1 MVLMQRCN
9 ELIDQQLSRL
19 RQVLSIGV
27 FEKMEKFFVAVA
39 DIATPVAAVIG
50 SLIALVLA
58 VKTDSFQIF
67 LASFVWI
74 FALIVLYYIGGKLQ
88 NACKKTLNN
97 NPSSIGNQEYL
108 DVVTFLSLVAAT
120 GALLSGLYFGLK
132 FSSLQTFVM
141 ALGVAVFLAYTAW
154 LTLQPSLLTTY
165 VEESSSAGLDAIA
178 ILVLANK
185 IYLRSNKIIFGLLTA
200 IGTILLAHALYNSF
214 VGEPFEI
221 LGSGIQGLMGFILV
235 ILGLTAPL
243 ICYLL
248 FVFSYMLLDVLR
260 SILGMGKPNSP
271 AKTMSVAPAEDP
283 LPEINISADT
293 LKKIGL
299 VIVFLVIGLA
309 VTIKGKEYFNEY
321 QAKAEISR
329 IAEEQKKAEEEA
341 LKAAEAAE
349 AARIEAFAQNV
360 RPYVNKPALDLVLNK
375 EINGLFRKIFGNNTS
390 AFEAYFE
397 ESNTVTEIDGL
408 LLASGCR
415 KDECS
420 NYKALAIIDLKA
432 TKVSAIVITGKEVG
446 MFEIEEANAPA
457 AVKKWLLSNR
467 P

>member
-1 MVLMQRCN
+1 
-9 ELIDQQLSRL
+9 
-19 RQVLSIGV
+19 
-27 FEKMEKFFVAVA
+27 
-39 DIATPVAAVIG
+39 
-50 SLIALVLA
+50 
-58 VKTDSFQIF
+58 
-67 LASFVWI
+67 
-74 FALIVLYYIGGKLQ
+74 
-88 NACKKTLNN
+88 
-97 NPSSIGNQEYL
+97 
-108 DVVTFLSLVAAT
+108 
-120 GALLSGLYFGLK
+120 
-132 FSSLQTFVM
+132 
-141 ALGVAVFLAYTAW
+141 
-154 LTLQPSLLTTY
+154 
-165 VEESSSAGLDAIA
+165 
-178 ILVLANK
+178 
-185 IYLRSNKIIFGLLTA
+185 
-200 IGTILLAHALYNSF
+200 
-214 VGEPFEI
+214 
-221 LGSGIQGLMGFILV
+221 
-235 ILGLTAPL
+235 
-243 ICYLL
+243 
-248 FVFSYMLLDVLR
+248 MLLDVLR

-299 VIVFLVIGLA
+299 VVVFLVIGLT

-321 QAKAEISR
+321 QAKAEISL

>member
-1 MVLMQRCN
+1 MIMQRCN
-9 ELIDQQLSRL
+9 ILIDQQLTRL
-19 RQVLSIGV
+19 RQVLSIGL

-88 NACKKTLNN
+88 NACKKTLDN

-108 DVVTFLSLVAAT
+108 DVVTFLSLVAAA

-141 ALGVAVFLAYTAW
+141 GLGVAVFLAYSAW

-200 IGTILLAHALYNSF
+200 IGTVLLAHALFNSF

-221 LGSGIQGLMGFILV
+221 LRGGIQGLMGFILV
-235 ILGLTAPL
+235 IVGLTAPL

-260 SILGMGKPNSP
+260 SILGMGKPSSP
-271 AKTMSVAPAEDP
+271 VKTMSAAAPAEDP
-283 LPEINISADT
+283 QPEINMSAAT

-299 VIVFLVIGLA
+299 VVVFLVIGLT

-329 IAEEQKKAEEEA
+329 IEEEQKKAEEEA

-349 AARIEAFAQNV
+349 VARIEAFAQNV

-375 EINGLFRKIFGNNTS
+375 EINGLFRKIFGDSTS

>member
-1 MVLMQRCN
+1 MLLMQVCN
-9 ELIDQQLSRL
+9 KFIDQQLSRL
-19 RQVLSIGV
+19 RQVLSIGL
-27 FEKMEKFFVAVA
+27 FEKVEKIFVAAA
-39 DIATPVAAVIG
+39 DIATPVAAAIG

-67 LASFVWI
+67 LASFAWI
-74 FALIVLYYIGGKLQ
+74 FSLIVLYYVGGKLQ
-88 NACKKTLNN
+88 NACKKTLDN

-108 DVVTFLSLVAAT
+108 DVVTVLGLVTAA
-120 GALLSGLYFGLK
+120 GALLVGLYLGLK
-132 FSSLQTFVM
+132 LSSFQTFVV
-141 ALGVAVFLAYTAW
+141 ALGASVFLVYSAW

-185 IYLRSNKIIFGLLTA
+185 IYLRSNKIIFGLLTV
-200 IGTILLAHALYNSF
+200 IGTALLAQALFNSF
-214 VGEPFEI
+214 GEPFEI
-221 LGSGIQGLMGFILV
+221 LRGGVQGLMGFILV

-260 SILGMGKPNSP
+260 SILGMGKPSLP
-271 AKTMSVAPAEDP
+271 MKTMPATPAEEP

-299 VIVFLVIGLA
+299 IVVILVVGLTVA
-309 VTIKGKEYFNEY
+309 IKGKELFNEY

-329 IAEEQKKAEEEA
+329 IEEEQKKAEEEA

-375 EINGLFRKIFGNNTS
+375 EINGLFREIFGNNTS
-390 AFEAYFE
+390 VFEAYFE
-397 ESNTVTEIDGL
+397 ESNTVTETDGL

-415 KDECS
+415 KEECS
-420 NYKALAIIDLKA
+420 EYKALAIIDLKA
-432 TKVSAIVITGKEVG
+432 TKVAAIVIMGAEVR

-457 AVKKWLLSNR
+457 AVKKWLMANR